1 MIINNLIKKGFLTNN
16 IMLTSAT
23 IATDE
28 PVKISTV
35 AEVATVAV
43 GNLNNSCGSLT
54 SNEKQKILSWLEYI
68 GEKDPLIIIEVLEF
82 CRNNVDSRQYFL
94 QRAKEVPEIK

>member
-28 PVKISTV
+28 PVKLSTV

-43 GNLNNSCGSLT
+43 GNSNNSCGSLT

-68 GEKDPLIIIEVLEF
+68 GEKDPLIIIEVLES
-82 CRNNVDSRQYFL
+82 CRNDVDSRQYFL

>member
-1 MIINNLIKKGFLTNN
+1 
-16 IMLTSAT
+16 MLTSAT
-23 IATDE
+23 IATEE
-28 PVKISTV
+28 PLKLSTV

-43 GNLNNSCGSLT
+43 GNSNNSCGSLT
-54 SNEKQKILSWLEYI
+54 GNEKQKILSWLEYI
-68 GEKDPLIIIEVLEF
+68 GEKDPLIIIEVLES